1 MLASPVDLEKLRF
14 PVIVSPKLDGIRALI
29 TPEGPKTRMLKDIPN
44 EFIRKALSDPS
55 LTGFDGEILTY
66 TEKIDPDSPT
76 GITEKVDDFN
86 TIQGNVMRHDGQP
99 RFKFVVFDDFTNDQ
113 EPYWKRFMLKQASE
127 IRHDFVRLLP
137 SFTAEDSEE
146 LHKYE
151 ERFVSQGYEGMMI
164 RDPRGK
170 YKFGRATSNSQ
181 ELLKMKRFFDSEATV
196 VGFSE
201 RMSNYN
207 AAVRNEVGNLKRS
220 KAREGLVGS
229 NMLGTLTVRI
239 WIKPSKTAPYV
250 HREFEIGTGFTDSQ
264 RHQLWRERRSLIGK
278 TVTFKYQEISKYG
291 VPRFPVFLGFRY
303 DLEE

>member
-44 EFIRKALSDPS
+44 EYIRKTLSDPW
-55 LTGFDGEILTY
+55 LTGLDGEILTY
-66 TEKIDPDSPT
+66 TEKIDQDSPS

-99 RFKFVVFDDFTNDQ
+99 RFKFVIFDDFTNDRQ
-113 EPYWKRFMLKQASE
+113 PYSERWLKTFNRAYP
-127 IRHDFVRLLP
+127 HFVHVLP
-137 SFTAEDSEE
+137 SFWVDDLNE

-164 RDPRGK
+164 RDPRGT

-207 AAVRNEVGNLKRS
+207 TAVRNEVGNLKRS
-220 KAREGLVGS
+220 KAQEGLVGS
-229 NMLGTLTVRI
+229 NMLGTLIVRF

-250 HREFEIGTGFTDSQ
+250 HKEFEIGTGFTDSQ